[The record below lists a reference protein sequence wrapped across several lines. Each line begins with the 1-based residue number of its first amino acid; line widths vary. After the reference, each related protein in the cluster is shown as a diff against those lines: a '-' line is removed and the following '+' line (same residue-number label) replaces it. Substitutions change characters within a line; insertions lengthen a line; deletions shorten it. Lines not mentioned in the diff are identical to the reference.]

1 EAGLRGPRQVVIV
14 DNYKLGIGGDFIVA
28 VEGQPVEGP
37 ETLTRAFNRK
47 RAGDML
53 NLTVYRNGRTQ
64 QIAVRLGEATRTI
77 L

>member
-1 EAGLRGPRQVVIV
+1 
-14 DNYKLGIGGDFIVA
+14 VA
-28 VEGQPVEGP
+28 VEGQPVEGI

-47 RAGDML
+47 RAGDTL

-64 QIAVRLGEATRTI
+64 QINVRLGEAGRAV